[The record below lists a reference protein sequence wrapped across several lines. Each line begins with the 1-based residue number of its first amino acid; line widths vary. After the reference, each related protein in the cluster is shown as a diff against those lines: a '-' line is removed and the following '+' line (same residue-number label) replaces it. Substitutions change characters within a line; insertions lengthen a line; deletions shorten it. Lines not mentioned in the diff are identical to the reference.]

1 MIQSGTITDSFGF
14 IDTNISS
21 ADYVI
26 IAVHMLTQSNQ
37 SVRVSNLHAGGNYR
51 VQIIDATNGN
61 VFTSGIYGNIYI
73 WYIKRSIY

>member
-26 IAVHMLTQSNQ
+26 IAVYMLTKSNQ
-37 SVRVSNLHAGGNYR
+37 SVRVSNLYSGGNYR
-51 VQIIDATNGN
+51 IQIIDATNGN
-61 VFTSGIYGNIYI
+61 VITSGAYGNIYI
-73 WYIKRSIY
+73 WYIKRLDF